1 MGRSENHVSPQPAKQ
16 GVWVNLLLAAA
27 SLALFFALSEGA
39 LKLAG
44 VKPLALTEDPYV
56 GFASGQPLFVKRRG
70 PDGSAV
76 FETNPVKLS
85 HFNFQSF
92 PAEKAPGTFRIFTL
106 GGSTTYGHP
115 WRDSTSFGGWLRE
128 YLAEVDPSRRYEVIN
143 AGGISYASYRAA
155 RLAEE
160 LLDHE
165 PDLFVVY
172 AGHNE
177 FLEERTYR
185 AARGVPAWIRNL
197 SGTLDHTRTYSAL
210 RRAIARIAPDAS
222 AEGAGDGGDRLAA
235 EVDDVLGRTIGPSSY
250 QRDDALRENVLRHY
264 EASQKRIGRLAASSG
279 AAVIYVTTPSNEK
292 DCSPFKSEPTPGL
305 GPEAAARVAA
315 LLRRAE
321 SPSVSHAEAAR
332 LLDSAARLDPRN
344 AGVLYAAGKA
354 ALAAGDDDRGLDL
367 LRAAIDE
374 DVCPLRALT
383 PMRAI
388 VARAARETGGRLVDF
403 EDTLRRAVSAREGRG
418 ALGEPDFTDHVHLTI
433 ANYGLIARGVLDE
446 MRRMGLVSVAADPE
460 VRAMAEARAEARVMA
475 RLTPAEEGLGY
486 HNVAKVMNW
495 AGKTADASRAAL
507 RGLALDSTSPE
518 AVPSS
523 LFIGAELERG
533 GKSAEALHHYLRALR
548 IDPNNADTRRLLG
561 GAYLRLGRPAD
572 SEREFIEAWRL
583 GDRDPA
589 VAATV
594 GNLRLERGAAREAV
608 GPLRDAVAADPGNPR
623 YRALLERAHRESG
636 M

>member
-1 MGRSENHVSPQPAKQ
+1 MSRAENKEEAPARGKP
-16 GVWVNLLLAAA
+16 GIWVNLLLAAG
-27 SLALFFALSEGA
+27 SLAFFFALSEGA
-39 LKLAG
+39 LRVAG

-56 GFASGQPLFVKRRG
+56 GFATGQPLFVKRRA
-70 PDGSAV
+70 PDGTMV
-76 FETNPVKLS
+76 YETNPVKLS

-92 PAEKAPGTFRIFTL
+92 PAKKAPGTFRVFTL

-128 YLAEVDPSRRYEVIN
+128 YLAEVDTTRRYEVIN

-155 RLAEE
+155 RLAQE
-160 LLDHE
+160 LLDYE

-172 AGHNE
+172 NGHNE

-185 AARGVPAWIRNL
+185 DARGVPAWVRNL
-197 SGTLDHTRTYSAL
+197 SGLLDHTRTYSAL
-210 RRAIARIAPDAS
+210 RRLVRRGGGAP
-222 AEGAGDGGDRLAA
+222 AGGRSRLAA
-235 EVDDVLGRTIGPSSY
+235 EVDEVLGRTIGPSSY
-250 QRDDALRENVLRHY
+250 RRDDALRESVLKHY
-264 EASQKRIGRLAASSG
+264 EDSQKRIGRLAVSAG

-305 GPEAAARVAA
+305 APEDGARVAA
-315 LLRRAE
+315 LLRAAE
-321 SPSVSHAEAAR
+321 GARPAEAAR

-344 AGVLYAAGKA
+344 AEVLYAAGKA
-354 ALAAGDDDRGLDL
+354 ALAAGDAEGGLRL

-388 VARAARETGGRLVDF
+388 EARAARETGGGLVDF
-403 EDTLRRAVSAREGRG
+403 EDTLRRVVAAREGPG

-433 ANYGLIARGVLDE
+433 GNYGLIARGILAE
-446 MRRMGLVSVAADPE
+446 MRRMGLVPPPSDAQAEAA
-460 VRAMAEARAEARVMA
+460 ALARAEARVLA
-475 RLTPAEEGLGY
+475 RLTPSEEGLGY

-495 AGKTADASRAAL
+495 AGKTADAARAAA

-523 LFIGAELERG
+523 LFVGAELERA
-533 GKSAEALHHYLRALR
+533 GKSAEALPHYLRALR
-548 IDPNNADTRRLLG
+548 IDPYNPDTRRLLG
-561 GAYLRLGRPAD
+561 GAYLRLGRFAE
-572 SEREFIEAWRL
+572 SEREFVEAWRL

-589 VAATV
+589 VAAAV
-594 GNLRLERGAAREAV
+594 GSLRLDRGAPREAV
-608 GPLRDAVAADPGNPR
+608 GPLRDAVAADPANPR
-623 YRALLERAHRESG
+623 YRALLDRAYREAG